1 MSTLQNIRWLILQEK
16 SPIIVEVR
24 TDLQKLDLKI
34 SQLEVGTIFNY
45 NGAFLKFIYAKVK
58 IKNSV
63 ILFKILL
70 QSKNYLG
77 IMD

>member
-1 MSTLQNIRWLILQEK
+1 MKIINNVNQKNMVIAMKKEANKKFTACNPEKCPTLQNIRWLILQEK

-45 NGAFLKFIYAKVK
+45 NGAF
-58 IKNSV
+58 
-63 ILFKILL
+63 
-70 QSKNYLG
+70 
-77 IMD
+77 

>member
-1 MSTLQNIRWLILQEK
+1 MKIINNVNQKNMVIAMKKEANKKFTACNPENIRWLILQEK

-45 NGAFLKFIYAKVK
+45 NGAF
-58 IKNSV
+58 
-63 ILFKILL
+63 
-70 QSKNYLG
+70 
-77 IMD
+77 

>member
-16 SPIIVEVR
+16 SLIIVEVR

-45 NGAFLKFIYAKVK
+45 NGAFYKFIYAKVK

>member
-1 MSTLQNIRWLILQEK
+1 MQNIRWLILQEK